1 MSARMS
7 TVLALATTLLTGPA
21 SHAQNRDPEPGKID
35 LEAAEIVAELIGGPV
50 LAIDGTE
57 VGRVADVWLDEEGQ
71 PARLRITTA
80 ARLGLGARVVE
91 IPPGAFTAMRG
102 AVVLDM
108 PADAVGLLPELSDQ
122 PKGDE

>member
-1 MSARMS
+1 MSARMFA
-7 TVLALATTLLTGPA
+7 VLALAATLLAGPA
-21 SHAQNRDPEPGKID
+21 SHAQHREEPGKID

-57 VGRVADVWLDEEGQ
+57 VGRVADVSLDEDGQ

-91 IPPGAFTAMRG
+91 VPPGAFTAMRG

-108 PADAVGLLPELSDQ
+108 PADAVGLLPDLSEH
-122 PKGDE
+122 PRSDE